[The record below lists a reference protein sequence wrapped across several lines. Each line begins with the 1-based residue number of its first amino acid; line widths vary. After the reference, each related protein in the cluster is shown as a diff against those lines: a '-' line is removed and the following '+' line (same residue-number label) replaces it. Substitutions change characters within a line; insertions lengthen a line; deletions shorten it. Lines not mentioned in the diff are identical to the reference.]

1 MRQITQNGPMDMIAN
16 SQNNVNAIAG
26 ALVAVSMAIGF
37 ACGWYEHKRE
47 TRRRAYLARRARE
60 SRQVI
65 Q

>member
-1 MRQITQNGPMDMIAN
+1 MVMIAN
-16 SQNNVNAIAG
+16 NQNSVNAIAG
-26 ALVAVSMAIGF
+26 ALVAVSVGFGF

-65 Q
+65 R

>member
-26 ALVAVSMAIGF
+26 ALVAVSMGFGF

-65 Q
+65 R